1 MGMCSFN
8 AIAACDRDSAD
19 PALNSSPECRHAIFA
34 HFDVCY
40 VKVADVSQRAALQA
54 GWLS

>member
-1 MGMCSFN
+1 MCSFN

-40 VKVADVSQRAALQA
+40 VKVADVSHRAALQA